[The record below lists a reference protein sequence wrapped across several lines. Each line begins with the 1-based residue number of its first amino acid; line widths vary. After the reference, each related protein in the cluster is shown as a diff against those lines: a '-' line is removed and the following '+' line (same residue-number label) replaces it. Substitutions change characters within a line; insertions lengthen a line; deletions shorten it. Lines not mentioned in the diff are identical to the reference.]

1 MATRLIWSALAL
13 QQKKEIFNYW
23 NERNKSK
30 IYSRK
35 LNKLFNDA
43 AELILSHP
51 KLGRKTDFQNVRL
64 KIVRDYWLAYR
75 IEKGQI
81 QILTI
86 WDTRRNPNKFD
97 NLLKSFH
104 G

>member
-1 MATRLIWSALAL
+1 MAARLIWSALAL
-13 QQKKEIFNYW
+13 KHKKEIFDYW

-35 LNKLFNDA
+35 LNSLFNDA
-43 AELILSHP
+43 AELILTHP
-51 KLGRKTDFQNVRL
+51 KLGQKTDFQDIRL

-75 IEKGQI
+75 IKQEQI

-86 WDTRRNPNKFD
+86 WDTRRNPDKFD
-97 NLLKSFH
+97 NLLKSIYE
-104 G
+104 